1 MIDLNVRPMSR
12 AEFDRWQ
19 TDVVAAYAQ
28 DHVEAG
34 TWTADEALR
43 RSEEAN
49 RALLPQGMA
58 TPGMIFLLGVLAD
71 GTPVGRL
78 WIGLTH
84 PRGVAH
90 CAYLYDIEV
99 VAERRGQG
107 LGRALLTAAE
117 RTAREEGA
125 HALELNVFGYNTT
138 ALNLYD
144 SSGYRVTTQQM
155 RKDLRTSTRQEPD
168 AEAATEVGD
177 PRAGG

>member
-1 MIDLNVRPMSR
+1 MIDVDVRPMSR

-19 TDVVAAYAQ
+19 SDVVADFAQ
-28 DHVEAG
+28 EQVTAG
-34 TWTADEALR
+34 NWTPDEALR

-49 RALLPQGMA
+49 RAFLPQGMD
-58 TPGMIFLLGVLAD
+58 TPDMVFLLGVLAD
-71 GTPVGRL
+71 GTPIGRL

-99 VAERRGQG
+99 VAEHRGRG

-117 RTAREEGA
+117 RTARERGA

-138 ALNLYD
+138 ALNLYAT
-144 SSGYRVTTQQM
+144 SGYRVTTQQM
-155 RKDLRTSTRQEPD
+155 RKDLRPD
-168 AEAATEVGD
+168 AGSAAD
-177 PRAGG
+177 PARADDVVRMSNP

>member
-1 MIDLNVRPMSR
+1 MINVDVRPMSR

-19 TDVVAAYAQ
+19 IAVVADYAQ
-28 DHVEAG
+28 EQVTAG
-34 TWTADEALR
+34 NWTADEALR

-49 RALLPQGMA
+49 RAFLPQGMD
-58 TPGMIFLLGVLAD
+58 TPDMVFLLGVLAD
-71 GTPVGRL
+71 GTTIGRL

-99 VAERRGQG
+99 VAEHRGQG

-117 RTAREEGA
+117 RTARKHGA
-125 HALELNVFGYNTT
+125 RALELNVFGYNTT
-138 ALNLYD
+138 ALNLYG

-155 RKDLRTSTRQEPD
+155 RKDLRTDLESAADPAQADD
-168 AEAATEVGD
+168 AVRTSS
-177 PRAGG
+177 P